1 MIEILLGGLIGAVI
15 ASVLVIIYEEIKYNR
30 NTRKDIAREKLDKL
44 YSPLFFFLENSK
56 NISGK
61 KDEDGFL
68 HSKEEGELI
77 DKIVFNYYYLADDD
91 LRDNIFLLYS
101 NSRYKGGKKETYKDV
116 FSKIREG
123 YNRYRRELGMS

>member
-15 ASVLVIIYEEIKYNR
+15 ASVLVIIYEEIKYAR
-30 NTRKDIAREKLDKL
+30 NVRRDVAKEKLEKL
-44 YSPLFFFLENSK
+44 YSPLFFFLKNSK

-91 LRDNIFLLYS
+91 LRNNIFLLYS
-101 NSRYKGGKKETYKDV
+101 SSRYKGGNKEIFNDI
-116 FSKIREG
+116 FSKIRQG
-123 YNRYRRELGMS
+123 YERYRKELGMS